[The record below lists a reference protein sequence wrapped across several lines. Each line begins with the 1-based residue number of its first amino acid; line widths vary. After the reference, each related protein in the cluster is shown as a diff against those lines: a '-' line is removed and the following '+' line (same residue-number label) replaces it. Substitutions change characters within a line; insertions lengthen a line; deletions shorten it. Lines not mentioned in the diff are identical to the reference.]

1 MDISP
6 WTYAKD
12 WIDADFNQ
20 VTFAIQRFVV
30 STPSAEIEDAN
41 FGGNMVYQVRFV
53 TIFK

>member
-1 MDISP
+1 MC
-6 WTYAKD
+6 AND

-20 VTFAIQRFVV
+20 VTFAIQGFVA
-30 STPSAEIEDAN
+30 STQSTEIEDAN